1 LIGRSE
7 TTHVFMA
14 ARGTSKNAAR
24 YAQYVWGSEA
34 GVLVNIARP
43 LLFQSGPGPRLT
55 GSVVVGISQSGQSP
69 DVINVLNAALDQG
82 QATIA
87 FTNDVDSPLADVADV
102 VVPLL
107 AGVELAV
114 PSTKT
119 LLTCLQTVMQVAE
132 ALKPDPVRSSWI
144 DQIPHFVD
152 DAIRSAFEQRD
163 VLTAEGDCAAL
174 TVLGRGTGYAA
185 ASELALK
192 IREVTAMRAES
203 FSAPEFLHGPIG
215 ASREG
220 SLVWVIASPDQPEA
234 YWADLVESLRQRGCL
249 VTALQPSSFARTA
262 RSVIEL
268 PDQLPAW
275 MFAILA
281 TVYGQVASLLI
292 GEKAG
297 LDVDSPKGLSKI
309 TITT

>member
-1 LIGRSE
+1 MIGRRE
-7 TTHVFMA
+7 TTQVLLA

-24 YAQYVWGSEA
+24 YAQYVWGREC

-43 LLFQSGPGPRLT
+43 LLFQRGPTPRLE
-55 GSVVVGISQSGQSP
+55 GAVVVGISQSGQSP
-69 DVINVLNAALDQG
+69 DVIKVLDAALDQG

-87 FTNDVDSPLADVADV
+87 ITNDVDSPLANVADV

-119 LLTCLQTVMQVAE
+119 LLTCLQSVVQVAE
-132 ALKPDPVRSSWI
+132 GLNPDPDRSSWI
-144 DQIPHFVD
+144 DRIPDFVD

-163 VLTAEGDCAAL
+163 VLTGVGDRVAL

-192 IREVTAMRAES
+192 IREVTGMRAES

-215 ASREG
+215 ASGEG
-220 SLVWVIASPDQPEA
+220 SLVWVVASPDQPEA
-234 YWADLVESLRQRGCL
+234 YWADLVERLQQRGCL
-249 VTALQPSSFARTA
+249 VTTLQPSSFAPTA
-262 RSVIEL
+262 QTVIEL
-268 PDQLPAW
+268 PDHLPAW
-275 MFAILA
+275 LFAILA
-281 TVYGQVASLLI
+281 TVYGQVAALLI

-297 LDVDSPKGLSKI
+297 LDVDSPKGLRKI

>member
-1 LIGRSE
+1 
-7 TTHVFMA
+7 MA

-24 YAQYVWGSEA
+24 YAQYVWGREA
-34 GVLVNIARP
+34 GVLANIARP
-43 LLFQSGPGPRLT
+43 LLFQTSPTPRLT

-69 DVINVLNAALDQG
+69 DVINVLRAALDQG

-87 FTNDVDSPLADVADV
+87 FTNDVDSPLANVADV
-102 VVPLL
+102 VVPLW

-119 LLTCLQTVMQVAE
+119 LLTCLHTVVQVAE
-132 ALKPDPVRSSWI
+132 GLNPDPVRSSWI
-144 DQIPHFVD
+144 DQIPDFVEN
-152 DAIRSAFEQRD
+152 AIGSAFAQRD
-163 VLTAEGDCAAL
+163 GLTGVGECTAL

-192 IREVTAMRAES
+192 IREVTGMRAES

-215 ASREG
+215 ASGEG
-220 SLVWVIASPDQPEA
+220 SLVWVVASPDQPEV
-234 YWADLVESLRQRGCL
+234 YWAELVERLQQRGCV
-249 VTALQPSSFARTA
+249 VTTLQPSSFARTA

-297 LDVDSPKGLSKI
+297 LDVDSPKGLRKI